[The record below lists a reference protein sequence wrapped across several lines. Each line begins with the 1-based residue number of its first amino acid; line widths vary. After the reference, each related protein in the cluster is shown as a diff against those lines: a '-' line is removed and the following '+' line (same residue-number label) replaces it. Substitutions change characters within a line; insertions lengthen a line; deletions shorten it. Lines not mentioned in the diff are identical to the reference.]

1 MDKQFLLY
9 DIIERNKNARQ
20 PNDSADECF
29 DMSCKI

>member
-1 MDKQFLLY
+1 MDKQFLFY